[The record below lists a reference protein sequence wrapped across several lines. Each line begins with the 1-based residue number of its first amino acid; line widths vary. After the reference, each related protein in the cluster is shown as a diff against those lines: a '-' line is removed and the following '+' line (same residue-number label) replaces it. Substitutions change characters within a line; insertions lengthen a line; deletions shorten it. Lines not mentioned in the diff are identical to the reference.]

1 MRKAAR
7 IDVSSSVVIAAL
19 ALLVA
24 APVQAQLFGSGKFKV
39 EKSADRFST
48 DGLATIVGK
57 NNRVSSKSPVGGV
70 YIGPGGIYIEPEAE
84 IRQSDGAL
92 VRLLFLIHN
101 ETESDTLYGSPNR
114 LGLLR
119 QITFIVDGGSPVAF
133 PIGNADDKL
142 SDSIQYNSITHSAS
156 SAISERGLVQ
166 LSPEQFRQIAN
177 ARTIAVKIEGDERSV
192 VYDERDI
199 AKNFLANLRTFEA
212 ALPAARH

>member
-1 MRKAAR
+1 MR
-7 IDVSSSVVIAAL
+7 SSVVIAVL

-24 APVQAQLFGSGKFKV
+24 PPVKAQLFGSGKFKV

-48 DGLATIVGK
+48 NGLATIVGK

-84 IRQSDGAL
+84 VRQSDGAL
-92 VRLLFLIHN
+92 VRLSFLIHN

-119 QITFIVDGGSPVAF
+119 QITFIVDGGRPVAF
-133 PIGNADDKL
+133 PVSSSDDKV
-142 SDSIQYNSITHSAS
+142 SDSIQYNTITHSAS

-166 LSPEQFRQIAN
+166 LTPEQFHQIAN

-192 VYDERDI
+192 VYEEREI
-199 AKNFLANLRTFEA
+199 SKTFLPNLRTFEA
-212 ALPAARH
+212 ALASPRQ